1 MKKINYDDK
10 INLYSDKKKRISLKS
25 LIIKYNVRT
34 KKAQYLYWLIEKHSF
49 DISRTSNNKKYPK
62 YFKQETID
70 RIMNQF
76 IRNQEKNQL
85 NTIIL

>member
-34 KKAQYLYWLIEKHSF
+34 KKAQYLY
-49 DISRTSNNKKYPK
+49 
-62 YFKQETID
+62 
-70 RIMNQF
+70 
-76 IRNQEKNQL
+76 
-85 NTIIL
+85 